1 LRLTNFEIFNNKKK
15 KIQNYMER
23 NDIENF
29 ACENIEND
37 DKKKKNSNYY
47 EYSDI
52 NTYYKEKKVYNTYG
66 VI

>member
-1 LRLTNFEIFNNKKK
+1 
-15 KIQNYMER
+15 MER